1 MSVLHDGLKAMELD
15 QDPEKVLKLERYIKE
30 IELWNPRYGLV
41 NAQGDQLVIRHILD
55 SLSGVPVLNKP
66 VLGKVADIG
75 SGAGF
80 PGIPLAVFLPD
91 TEFFLVERSGRRVS
105 FLRNAVLSLGIRNVT
120 VVEKALEKLNDRYDA
135 VTFRGF
141 SPFNPDLIVH
151 LRRILA
157 EEGRVVAY
165 KGKMS
170 LIREELNSLDGD
182 LGDKAVVTPVSVPL
196 LSEDRHIV
204 TLCL

>member
-15 QDPEKVLKLERYIKE
+15 QDPEKILKLERYIKE

-182 LGDKAVVTPVSVPL
+182 LGDKSCGNSCLCSLAV
-196 LSEDRHIV
+196 RG
-204 TLCL
+204 